1 MKHTNNRPRLVAKR
15 LAQLFIAVLL
25 TATVSCSNNESKSW
39 NPFVKKETACESA
52 FRSIDKKINHFAGEI
67 TGRNAQAEKTALW
80 QATAA
85 LLVVGIAFALIGGA
99 AMGSKAR
106 RAFAASDSLTK
117 PKPNTPPSE
126 PTDESIL

>member
-1 MKHTNNRPRLVAKR
+1 MKHTNNRTRLVAKG

-25 TATVSCSNNESKSW
+25 TATVSCSDKKPKSW
-39 NPFVKKETACESA
+39 NPFAKKETACESA
-52 FRSIDKKINHFAGEI
+52 LRSIDKKIDHFTGEI

-85 LLVVGIAFALIGGA
+85 LLAVGIAFALIGGA

-106 RAFAASDSLTK
+106 RAFAASVSDTEQ
-117 PKPNTPPSE
+117 KPNTPSE